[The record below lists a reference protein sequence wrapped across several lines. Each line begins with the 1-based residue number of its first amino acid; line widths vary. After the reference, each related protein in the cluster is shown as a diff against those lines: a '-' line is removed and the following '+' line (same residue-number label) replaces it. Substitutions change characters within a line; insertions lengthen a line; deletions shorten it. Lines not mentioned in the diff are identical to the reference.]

1 MKRLSV
7 ALLAVTALGGLAACQ
22 TATPYQPATT
32 TGRYATGF
40 SEFRIDD
47 SHWRVTFKGN
57 SLTSRETVERY
68 LLYRAAELT
77 VQQGFDWFDPAN
89 RQTERHSSYVGVG
102 DPFYSS
108 GFGLTYG
115 WGWRPAW
122 RYYGPRGW
130 IGWNPWAGDPFWA
143 DDIDIQ
149 QIDRYE
155 TSAEI
160 ALGKGAP
167 PADHKVFDA
176 RQVMTNL
183 GPSIVRPV
191 DKPPRG

>member
-1 MKRLSV
+1 MRRLIV
-7 ALLAVTALGGLAACQ
+7 ALLAAASLTGLAACQ
-22 TATPYQPATT
+22 TATPYQAATT

-40 SEFRIDD
+40 SDFRIDD
-47 SHWRVTFKGN
+47 GHWKVTFRGN

-77 VQQGFDWFDPAN
+77 VQQGADWFETTD
-89 RQTERHSSYVGVG
+89 RQTERHSDFIGVG

-108 GFGLTYG
+108 GFGLNYG

-122 RYYGPRGW
+122 RYHGPHRWFGW
-130 IGWNPWAGDPFWA
+130 SPWGGDPWG
-143 DDIDIQ
+143 DDIDVQ

-160 ALGKGAP
+160 AMGKGPAP
-167 PADHKVFDA
+167 SDHRVFDA
-176 RQVMTNL
+176 RQVMANL
-183 GPSIVRPV
+183 GPSIMRPV
-191 DKPPRG
+191 DKPPHG